1 MYHADVAKGFA
12 GECWTQDSPT
22 AQRFKLHHVQGSQL
36 PGLGRERIHFG
47 GNSGY
52 QAINLAYLW
61 GAARIVLIGFDL
73 GGTHWFGDHPKP
85 LQMPSPY
92 RKWLP
97 AFDRLAADLADE
109 GVQVI
114 NSTTTTALTCF
125 ERMPIEAI

>member
-1 MYHADVAKGFA
+1 
-12 GECWTQDSPT
+12 
-22 AQRFKLHHVQGSQL
+22 
-36 PGLGRERIHFG
+36 
-47 GNSGY
+47 
-52 QAINLAYLW
+52 
-61 GAARIVLIGFDL
+61 VLIGFDL